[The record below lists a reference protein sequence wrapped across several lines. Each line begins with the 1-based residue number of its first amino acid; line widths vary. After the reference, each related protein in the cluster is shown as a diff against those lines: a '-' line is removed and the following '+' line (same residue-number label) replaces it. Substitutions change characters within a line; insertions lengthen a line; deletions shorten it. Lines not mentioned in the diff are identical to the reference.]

1 MLQIATIAVGV
12 AAVVMGIKA
21 LMKGEVQLSR
31 TTQLRQGSARVA
43 GVITIVLGIVIVGF
57 ALVGIPLMMS
67 R

>member
-12 AAVVMGIKA
+12 AAVAMGIKA